1 MATQFIKHGD
11 KTYAVAFS
19 IRDLFGLCAKKNMTL
34 EELMAS
40 FAGPLNAETYDT
52 ALDLA
57 CAALNAG
64 ARRSGDDVRFTA
76 EQLDEMFSEDLSL
89 FESIV
94 SALVAS
100 MAKSEVFPKAAK
112 VKSKGKAKVGR

>member
-40 FAGPLNAETYDT
+40 FDGPLDAEAYDT

-57 CAALNAG
+57 CSALNVG
-64 ARRSGDDVRFTA
+64 ARRCGDDVRFTA
-76 EQLDEMFSEDLSL
+76 EQLDEMFSEDISL
-89 FESIV
+89 FKKIV

-100 MAKSEVFPKAAK
+100 IAKSEVFPKAAK
-112 VKSKGKAKVGR
+112 AKSKAKEGR